1 MISSS
6 ASSSSSNK
14 STTRSL
20 KKKER
25 SEAYMKIKILKNA
38 YNAYHLANT
47 PHGHFISLKPSEF
60 KDILIK
66 NEKNNFYLFQDPK
79 EILSKDCSILNYQFY
94 VKYSIDI
101 DSKIGKFV
109 AEPSIN

>member
-14 STTRSL
+14 STTRS
-20 KKKER
+20 
-25 SEAYMKIKILKNA
+25 
-38 YNAYHLANT
+38 
-47 PHGHFISLKPSEF
+47 
-60 KDILIK
+60 LIK

-79 EILSKDCSILNYQFY
+79 EILSMDCSILNYQFY